1 MRPKQAYK
9 NNITTSNL
17 KSKVNPQKTY
27 YMPMI
32 SNACYH
38 CSNVMCWVS
47 KHITLLQ

>member
-27 YMPMI
+27 MPMT